1 MRKKL
6 VWLLSAVM
14 VVSAVMLGGCGG
26 KKVTAESIIQEVNA
40 NMEKCK
46 SFTGDM
52 NMDMTMGMSDGTE
65 EQEISITMGGSLEAT
80 TDPVITHMD
89 VTMDMLGMSVDMDV
103 YAQVE
108 GEKTTTYTGVMG
120 SWTKTEQ
127 ETPDTAAMEN
137 LYTIAGDGKNM
148 TLAEKTEKI
157 GDREA
162 YVLTST
168 ITGEELAGL
177 MNSMGGD
184 MTQGLGV
191 DLSSM

>member
-1 MRKKL
+1 MFMPRLKGRKQRRTQ
-6 VWLLSAVM
+6 A
-14 VVSAVMLGGCGG
+14 
-26 KKVTAESIIQEVNA
+26 
-40 NMEKCK
+40 
-46 SFTGDM
+46 F
-52 NMDMTMGMSDGTE
+52 
-65 EQEISITMGGSLEAT
+65 
-80 TDPVITHMD
+80 
-89 VTMDMLGMSVDMDV
+89 
-103 YAQVE
+103 
-108 GEKTTTYTGVMG
+108 MG

-191 DLSSM
+191 DLSSMEAVVNMKVYKDKMVRHLSALR